1 MVGKKRAFVET
12 VLVPDPTPF
21 CLSGGEVNLRDGDG
35 ARSERE
41 GLGTGDLQVQ

>member
-1 MVGKKRAFVET
+1 MET

-21 CLSGGEVNLRDGDG
+21 CLSGGEVNLRDG

>member
-1 MVGKKRAFVET
+1 MET
-12 VLVPDPTPF
+12 VLVPDPTPS
-21 CLSGGEVNLRDGDG
+21 CPSGGEMNLRDG